1 MEMTGEYH
9 IPAPRERVWQALNDP
24 ETLKRAI
31 PGCREIEKVT
41 DTEFTA
47 KVVAKVG
54 PVSATFGGKV
64 NLTDLDPPK
73 AYTISGE
80 GTGGVAGFA
89 KGSAKVRLD
98 DEGADATRLH
108 YEVQAHVGGKLAQIG
123 SRLIDATSRK
133 MADDFFSRFVE
144 AMSPP
149 AEAKRRSGEQGDGCA
164 SATANCPGTASC
176 STHRD
181 HSRPVF
187 PRSCRSR
194 NHPRRQKSR
203 RAACRRLVWVT
214 GLTAV
219 VAGILYYFTRK
230 NESRLAFCERLDP
243 KGGAHETPPRC
254 GRTGTAIMREAREI
268 AMQKT
273 VSLTVNGKPVSATV
287 EGRTLLV
294 QLLREQLG
302 LTGTHVGCDTSQC
315 GACVVHV
322 DGEAVKSCTLLA
334 LQAEGRSVLT
344 IEGVATGDTLH
355 PMQEA
360 FRNNH
365 ALQCGFCTPGMV
377 MSALDLVKNNPNPTE
392 REIREYLEGNLC
404 RCTGYHNIVLAIAEG
419 AAVMRGETPPANVHG
434 AAAE

>member
-98 DEGADATRLH
+98 DDGGAATRLH

-123 SRLIDATSRK
+123 SRLIDAASRK
-133 MADDFFSRFVE
+133 MADDFFGRFVE

-149 AEAKRRSGEQGDGCA
+149 AEGNGAAA
-164 SATANCPGTASC
+164 SEPAATPAPSPIAPEAQAVPPTAPQPPGLPEELPQPQTSSAAEEPS
-176 STHRD
+176 
-181 HSRPVF
+181 
-187 PRSCRSR
+187 PRLS
-194 NHPRRQKSR
+194 P
-203 RAACRRLVWVT
+203 AVWVT
-214 GLTAV
+214 GLTAI

-230 NESRLAFCERLDP
+230 NGSR
-243 KGGAHETPPRC
+243 
-254 GRTGTAIMREAREI
+254 
-268 AMQKT
+268 
-273 VSLTVNGKPVSATV
+273 
-287 EGRTLLV
+287 
-294 QLLREQLG
+294 
-302 LTGTHVGCDTSQC
+302 
-315 GACVVHV
+315 
-322 DGEAVKSCTLLA
+322 
-334 LQAEGRSVLT
+334 
-344 IEGVATGDTLH
+344 
-355 PMQEA
+355 
-360 FRNNH
+360 
-365 ALQCGFCTPGMV
+365 
-377 MSALDLVKNNPNPTE
+377 
-392 REIREYLEGNLC
+392 
-404 RCTGYHNIVLAIAEG
+404 
-419 AAVMRGETPPANVHG
+419 
-434 AAAE
+434 

>member
-89 KGSAKVRLD
+89 RGSAKVRLD
-98 DEGADATRLH
+98 DEGAESTRLH

-133 MADDFFSRFVE
+133 MADDFFGRFVE
-144 AMSPP
+144 ALSPP
-149 AEAKRRSGEQGDGCA
+149 AEGNGAAA
-164 SATANCPGTASC
+164 SKAAAAPAPRTPEPQAVPSTAPQPPGLPEELPQPQSS
-176 STHRD
+176 STTEV
-181 HSRPVF
+181 P
-187 PRSCRSR
+187 
-194 NHPRRQKSR
+194 SR
-203 RAACRRLVWVT
+203 RLPPVVWVT

-230 NESRLAFCERLDP
+230 NESP
-243 KGGAHETPPRC
+243 
-254 GRTGTAIMREAREI
+254 
-268 AMQKT
+268 
-273 VSLTVNGKPVSATV
+273 
-287 EGRTLLV
+287 
-294 QLLREQLG
+294 
-302 LTGTHVGCDTSQC
+302 
-315 GACVVHV
+315 
-322 DGEAVKSCTLLA
+322 
-334 LQAEGRSVLT
+334 
-344 IEGVATGDTLH
+344 
-355 PMQEA
+355 
-360 FRNNH
+360 
-365 ALQCGFCTPGMV
+365 
-377 MSALDLVKNNPNPTE
+377 
-392 REIREYLEGNLC
+392 
-404 RCTGYHNIVLAIAEG
+404 
-419 AAVMRGETPPANVHG
+419 
-434 AAAE
+434 